1 MIIRNFI
8 NENNFFVIFNI
19 RIIPFLL
26 LCNVRIVN
34 KASETGIGG
43 PNEGLFFLCRPARL
57 FSNSSYTYALSLL
70 RSNILSWKNWK
81 QDRCKLWNEKSVSLN
96 SNFIIQEDSVE
107 VQRTFLL

>member
-43 PNEGLFFLCRPARL
+43 PNEGLFF
-57 FSNSSYTYALSLL
+57 SLP
-70 RSNILSWKNWK
+70 S
-81 QDRCKLWNEKSVSLN
+81 CK
-96 SNFIIQEDSVE
+96 
-107 VQRTFLL
+107 TFF